1 MSVSF
6 DKKDGN
12 VVVVIGTGPGGGV
25 LASEL
30 AQKGVKV
37 VALEAGG
44 RHGPED
50 FVNDEWASFG
60 QISWLDSRSTS
71 GSWRV
76 AKDFSG
82 LPAWIVK
89 GVGGSSQ
96 HWAGA
101 SLRFQEHE
109 WKTQTVYGN
118 VTGASLLDWP
128 IDAKTM
134 DPYYTKAEEK
144 LRVTRTGGRKGLPG
158 NNNYKVFEAGAK
170 KLGYKDVHTG
180 RMAINSKDY
189 DDFVACQQ
197 TGFCFQGCKWGA
209 KWSAGYNE
217 IPVGEATG
225 NLEVRINS
233 QALKI
238 EHDASG
244 KVTGVIYADADG
256 KQHVQKARI
265 VCVAGNSIE
274 SPRLLLNSAS
284 SMFPDGLANSSGQVG
299 RNYMRHMTGSVYATF
314 DKPVKCGGAPLWQA
328 SSRTKLGTTH
338 LAGLLAAMNWKHC
351 RLVFH
356 LWRRSSILALGDAS
370 SRQLLINMRTWRG
383 CGLLVKTCRKKQTVF
398 R

>member
-6 DKKDGN
+6 NKKDGN

-37 VALEAGG
+37 VALEAGS

-82 LPAWIVK
+82 LPSWIVK

-134 DPYYTKAEEK
+134 DPKHPPRGSREPVAAGRHLPQLTTKSIFTDGSGGETA
-144 LRVTRTGGRKGLPG
+144 VT
-158 NNNYKVFEAGAK
+158 
-170 KLGYKDVHTG
+170 H
-180 RMAINSKDY
+180 
-189 DDFVACQQ
+189 
-197 TGFCFQGCKWGA
+197 
-209 KWSAGYNE
+209 
-217 IPVGEATG
+217 
-225 NLEVRINS
+225 
-233 QALKI
+233 
-238 EHDASG
+238 ASG
-244 KVTGVIYADADG
+244 DVDG
-256 KQHVQKARI
+256 H
-265 VCVAGNSIE
+265 G
-274 SPRLLLNSAS
+274 
-284 SMFPDGLANSSGQVG
+284 
-299 RNYMRHMTGSVYATF
+299 
-314 DKPVKCGGAPLWQA
+314 W
-328 SSRTKLGTTH
+328 
-338 LAGLLAAMNWKHC
+338 
-351 RLVFH
+351 
-356 LWRRSSILALGDAS
+356 
-370 SRQLLINMRTWRG
+370 
-383 CGLLVKTCRKKQTVF
+383 
-398 R
+398 

>member
-12 VVVVIGTGPGGGV
+12 VVVVIGTGLGGGV

-158 NNNYKVFEAGAK
+158 NNN
-170 KLGYKDVHTG
+170 T
-180 RMAINSKDY
+180 
-189 DDFVACQQ
+189 
-197 TGFCFQGCKWGA
+197 
-209 KWSAGYNE
+209 
-217 IPVGEATG
+217 
-225 NLEVRINS
+225 
-233 QALKI
+233 
-238 EHDASG
+238 
-244 KVTGVIYADADG
+244 
-256 KQHVQKARI
+256 
-265 VCVAGNSIE
+265 
-274 SPRLLLNSAS
+274 
-284 SMFPDGLANSSGQVG
+284 
-299 RNYMRHMTGSVYATF
+299 
-314 DKPVKCGGAPLWQA
+314 KCL
-328 SSRTKLGTTH
+328 
-338 LAGLLAAMNWKHC
+338 
-351 RLVFH
+351 RLVLKNSVIKMFIPDA
-356 LWRRSSILALGDAS
+356 WQSTQKTMMILLRV
-370 SRQLLINMRTWRG
+370 SRQVSVSKGVNGGQNGQQAIMRF
-383 CGLLVKTCRKKQTVF
+383 LLVKPLETLRSGSIRK

>member
-76 AKDFSG
+76 AEDFSG

-134 DPYYTKAEEK
+134 DPYYY
-144 LRVTRTGGRKGLPG
+144 KG
-158 NNNYKVFEAGAK
+158 
-170 KLGYKDVHTG
+170 
-180 RMAINSKDY
+180 
-189 DDFVACQQ
+189 
-197 TGFCFQGCKWGA
+197 
-209 KWSAGYNE
+209 
-217 IPVGEATG
+217 
-225 NLEVRINS
+225 
-233 QALKI
+233 
-238 EHDASG
+238 
-244 KVTGVIYADADG
+244 
-256 KQHVQKARI
+256 
-265 VCVAGNSIE
+265 
-274 SPRLLLNSAS
+274 
-284 SMFPDGLANSSGQVG
+284 
-299 RNYMRHMTGSVYATF
+299 
-314 DKPVKCGGAPLWQA
+314 
-328 SSRTKLGTTH
+328 
-338 LAGLLAAMNWKHC
+338 
-351 RLVFH
+351 
-356 LWRRSSILALGDAS
+356 
-370 SRQLLINMRTWRG
+370 
-383 CGLLVKTCRKKQTVF
+383 
-398 R
+398 